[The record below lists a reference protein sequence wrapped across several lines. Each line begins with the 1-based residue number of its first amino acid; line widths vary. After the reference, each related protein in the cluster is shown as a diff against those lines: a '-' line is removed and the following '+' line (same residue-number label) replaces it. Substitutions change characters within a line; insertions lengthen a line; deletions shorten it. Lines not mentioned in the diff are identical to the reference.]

1 VEINLDSA
9 VVPIRERRLGSVSG
23 YVGTAND
30 LVERA
35 AAGTLAERGRTFTQC
50 LSCSEMCAVSLLAYI
65 QDAAVVSHAP
75 LGCAASFG
83 GMNQLNRWGQFKR
96 GLPVGNAH
104 LVSSNIT
111 ESDTIFGASAK
122 LERAVRVAYERFAP
136 KAIFVAT
143 ACASAIIGEDLDGP
157 VDDLER
163 ELGIP
168 IVAVHCEGFRS
179 QLWSSGF
186 DSAYHAILRKI
197 VKPPARRRKMVNVV
211 NFWHDDVFSDLL
223 NPLGLS
229 ANLIVPF
236 STIAQLETI
245 SEAAAT
251 VQMCATLGT
260 YLASG
265 LEELHG
271 VPAIKAPQPYGISG
285 TDAWLR
291 ALGRATGTES
301 AVETLIAEQKAGIA
315 AELAELRAELKGRT
329 AYVAAGSAHGHSL
342 ISVLRELGVTIKG
355 GCFYHH
361 DARFDH
367 GDLAGDTLRHV
378 VNAYGDFKVG
388 VCNKQVFELVNLV
401 RRIKPDILIVRH
413 GNLAVWGA
421 KLGIPTFLLQDEHL
435 SLGYRGLVRYGRKV
449 LDFVNNPAL
458 VKHLSRHTRLPYTQW
473 WLEQDPYAFLKPERA
488 D

>member
-1 VEINLDSA
+1 MDINLDSA
-9 VVPIRERRLGSVSG
+9 VVPVREARLGSVSG
-23 YVGTAND
+23 YVGTAAD
-30 LVERA
+30 LVARS
-35 AAGTLAERGRTFTQC
+35 AAGTLADRGRSFTQC

-83 GMNQLNRWGQFKR
+83 GMNQLNRWGQLRR
-96 GLPVGNAH
+96 GLQVGNAH
-104 LVSSNIT
+104 LVSSNLT
-111 ESDTIFGASAK
+111 ESDTIFGAAAK
-122 LERAVRVAYERFAP
+122 LEQAVRAAYERFDP

-143 ACASAIIGEDLDGP
+143 ACASAIIGEDLAGP
-157 VDDLER
+157 LDDLER
-163 ELGIP
+163 ELGVP
-168 IVAVHCEGFRS
+168 IVPVHCEGFRS

-186 DSAYHAILRKI
+186 DAAYHAILRKI
-197 VKPPARRRKMVNVV
+197 VKPAQRKRNTVNVV
-211 NFWHDDVFSDLL
+211 NFWHDDVFSHLL
-223 NPLGLS
+223 EPLGLT

-271 VPAIKAPQPYGISG
+271 VPAIKAPQPYGIAG

-291 ALGRATGTES
+291 ALARATGKES
-301 AVETLIAEQKAGIA
+301 QAEALIA
-315 AELAELRAELKGRT
+315 AEKDAIAQELADLRRELGGVR

-342 ISVLRELGVTIKG
+342 ISVLRELGVTIEG

-361 DARFDH
+361 DPKFDH
-367 GDLAGDTLRHV
+367 GDPAGDTLGHV
-378 VNAYGDFKVG
+378 VRTYGDFKAG
-388 VCNKQVFELVNLV
+388 VCNKQLFELINLAN
-401 RRIKPDILIVRH
+401 RIKPDILIVRH

-435 SLGYRGLVRYGRKV
+435 SLGYRGIVRYGRKI
-449 LDFVNNPAL
+449 LDFVSNPAL
-458 VKHLSRHTRLPYTQW
+458 VKHLAKHTRLPYKPW
-473 WLEQDPYAFLKPERA
+473 WFEQNPYAFLKAERTP
-488 D
+488 